1 MIPPIFRV
9 GCSVLAPSL
18 PNLKRRNRRSH
29 SSPPPSLHR
38 VPASVFLY
46 CLPSP
51 SRTRLRAMAEET
63 QLNEP
68 RKRKFIKNQGR
79 KKSSKKPK
87 VMPVPHGQKKVKI
100 DKNMKKLFHKRARD
114 YNSDDEEE
122 DEVAV
127 PATSIIKKNKKNI
140 ESEELSEDEGAA
152 RGERT
157 LKKNVTDI
165 NNHLSDD
172 EGEEGEDDDEVL
184 PGITKF
190 SEGCRAF
197 KMAFRNIIKKSVPDI
212 GLGPVLSGH
221 KKLIVDKLA
230 EEEAERKNKGEARK
244 EKHLLA
250 EKGHVIPANY
260 LDTHEKFLKSV
271 ATKGVVKL
279 FNAVNKAQSVQKGLD
294 SSRTKD
300 AKELRKRT
308 KEAFFTELG
317 KPLRHSVGT
326 SAKANSSTDMEEDD
340 QPAWAPLRDNY
351 MLTSSRLKDW
361 DKMPANNVS
370 NDYIGKASEGSSSDE
385 D

>member
-1 MIPPIFRV
+1 
-9 GCSVLAPSL
+9 
-18 PNLKRRNRRSH
+18 
-29 SSPPPSLHR
+29 
-38 VPASVFLY
+38 
-46 CLPSP
+46 
-51 SRTRLRAMAEET
+51 MAEET

-68 RKRKFIKNQGR
+68 RKRKFVKKQGR
-79 KKSSKKPK
+79 KNSSKKPK
-87 VMPVPHGQKKVKI
+87 VIPVPHGQKKVKI
-100 DKNMKKLFHKRARD
+100 DKNMKKLFHKRARN

-122 DEVAV
+122 DEVAI
-127 PATSIIKKNKKNI
+127 PATSITKKNKKDI

-152 RGERT
+152 RGEKT
-157 LKKNVTDI
+157 LKKN
-165 NNHLSDD
+165 HLSED
-172 EGEEGEDDDEVL
+172 EGEDDGEVL

-197 KMAFRNIIKKSVPDI
+197 KMAFRNIIKKSVPDEA
-212 GLGPVLSGH
+212 LGPVLSGH

-300 AKELRKRT
+300 AKEIRKRT

-317 KPLRHSVGT
+317 KPLRHSAGT
-326 SAKANSSTDMEEDD
+326 SAKANASTGMEEDE

-361 DKMPANNVS
+361 DKIPANNVS
-370 NDYIGKASEGSSSDE
+370 NDDIGKGSEDSSSDE